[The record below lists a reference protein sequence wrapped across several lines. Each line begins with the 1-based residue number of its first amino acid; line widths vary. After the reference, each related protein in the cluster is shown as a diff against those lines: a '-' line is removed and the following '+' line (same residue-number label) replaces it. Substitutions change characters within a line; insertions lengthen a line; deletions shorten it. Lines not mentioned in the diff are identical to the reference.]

1 MNYGHG
7 GPDPRVDG
15 QSLIEDLLL
24 DKVQAASGLFQWVC
38 LQRGVLETGR
48 NGLLHGLLIGLGP
61 HKGGGGLTLISASR
75 VHDTPVVAPL
85 EGGWRSGMLG

>member
-7 GPDPRVDG
+7 GPDPGVYG

-24 DKVQAASGLFQWVC
+24 EKVQAASGLFQRVC
-38 LQRGVLETGR
+38 LQGGILETGR
-48 NGLLHGLLIGLGP
+48 DGLLHGLLIGLGP
-61 HKGGGGLTLISASR
+61 HKGGGLTLISASR
-75 VHDTPVVAPL
+75 VRDTTVVAPL

>member
-24 DKVQAASGLFQWVC
+24 LDKVQAASGLFQRVC
-38 LQRGVLETGR
+38 LQGGVLETGR
-48 NGLLHGLLIGLGP
+48 DCLLHGLLIGLGP
-61 HKGGGGLTLISASR
+61 HKGGGLALISASR
-75 VHDTPVVAPL
+75 VHHTPVKAPL